1 MELFTAQQIQ
11 SLNELELL
19 VYRYINEHP
28 NTVPFMRIRELAA
41 EAHVSTTTVLHF
53 CKKMG
58 CDGYA
63 QFKWKLKEQAGTNQE
78 THLPDT
84 LNELQNFLWRVGT
97 PEYDAAL
104 DEAAGLIAR
113 AERVFLVGIG
123 NSGSMAEYGARY
135 LSNLGKFALSVTDP
149 FYPVTVTPNVTMTA
163 VLLSVS
169 GETVQILHLAQQF
182 KARGCSLIA
191 VTASKH
197 FKCNTFIAMWCCLAL
212 VNSDWGAIA
221 ARIASGETVK
231 FLAFP
236 MSQTTYTSTVLPP
249 LFLVL
254 VLSYLERWLNKH
266 LPDIIKALAVPFICT
281 VIMVPLTILV
291 IGPVSDMLATGIANA
306 YNFLVNTV
314 PALAAILVGG
324 IWQVFVIF
332 GVHWGVT
339 PMCLANF
346 ANYGCDSFQAFQTCA
361 VIAQAAA
368 CFGVFL
374 KTKKSDIKNVSLSA
388 GLTGIFGIT
397 EPAIY
402 GVTLRLK
409 KPFVCGCVGGA
420 IGALIISFFN
430 TKYYVYAGLPGLLTT
445 VNAMSDANPSSFTG
459 MMIGVLATI
468 IVTIILVQIVGCDE
482 KEPKNN

>member
-78 THLPDT
+78 THLPDI

-169 GETVQILHLAQQF
+169 GETVQIF
-182 KARGCSLIA
+182 
-191 VTASKH
+191 
-197 FKCNTFIAMWCCLAL
+197 
-212 VNSDWGAIA
+212 
-221 ARIASGETVK
+221 ASG
-231 FLAFP
+231 P
-236 MSQTTYTSTVLPP
+236 
-249 LFLVL
+249 
-254 VLSYLERWLNKH
+254 
-266 LPDIIKALAVPFICT
+266 AVQ
-281 VIMVPLTILV
+281 
-291 IGPVSDMLATGIANA
+291 G
-306 YNFLVNTV
+306 
-314 PALAAILVGG
+314 
-324 IWQVFVIF
+324 
-332 GVHWGVT
+332 
-339 PMCLANF
+339 
-346 ANYGCDSFQAFQTCA
+346 
-361 VIAQAAA
+361 
-368 CFGVFL
+368 
-374 KTKKSDIKNVSLSA
+374 
-388 GLTGIFGIT
+388 
-397 EPAIY
+397 
-402 GVTLRLK
+402 
-409 KPFVCGCVGGA
+409 
-420 IGALIISFFN
+420 
-430 TKYYVYAGLPGLLTT
+430 PGLQPDRHHQLAPEHAGQ
-445 VNAMSDANPSSFTG
+445 NGRHDPA
-459 MMIGVLATI
+459 VLHHCPPGG
-468 IVTIILVQIVGCDE
+468 Q
-482 KEPKNN
+482 